1 LAARVAQRLGG
12 RVRRF
17 FHQQAEPSKAPGL
30 PIFENLTLGFEVLSA
45 DGARLAAFVDDL
57 TLQRDLDRSAAA
69 KLGWYR
75 IVADDARILRLVDR
89 HCDAAAP
96 LERVLDPLAALFGS
110 PPQPQASGMVRIVDD
125 EGRSVAIAAPLP
137 GERERPCEIVTAPI
151 ERDHAA
157 ELEALLADARAL
169 GFTAPIEGATHIH
182 FDASPLLSAPIVA
195 TLVDVLQRHG
205 DALKAALGANP
216 NCVRLGRWPEA
227 LPELTRSDAFRALA
241 WPQAQAALK
250 AVGLS
255 KFCDYNLLNIA
266 AANRAKH
273 TFEVR
278 VLPTHLNAEPIIE
291 AAQLFEGI
299 LRACC
304 AKDRA
309 RFAGYQTLPELLA
322 ALPVEKALAERF
334 ADAAGARGA
343 L

>member
-1 LAARVAQRLGG
+1 
-12 RVRRF
+12 
-17 FHQQAEPSKAPGL
+17 
-30 PIFENLTLGFEVLSA
+30 
-45 DGARLAAFVDDL
+45 VDDL
-57 TLQRDLDRSAAA
+57 TLQRDLDRTAAP
-69 KLGWYR
+69 KPGWYR

-89 HCDAAAP
+89 HCDAVAP

-110 PPQPQASGMVRIVDD
+110 PPQPQASGMVRIVDN
-125 EGRSVAIAAPLP
+125 EGRSVAIGAPLP
-137 GERERPCEIVTAPI
+137 GERERPCEIVTAPM

-250 AVGLS
+250 GLGLS

-266 AANRAKH
+266 AGNRAKH

-278 VLPTHLNAEPIIE
+278 VLPTHLSAEPIIE
-291 AAQLFEGI
+291 AAHLFEGM

-304 AKDRA
+304 AEDRT
-309 RFAGYQTLPELLA
+309 RLAGCETLPDLIA
-322 ALPVEKALAERF
+322 ALPVEKARIERVSR
-334 ADAAGARGA
+334 AAQG
-343 L
+343 